1 MSKKRRTSRQK
12 RIHATKPSKNKWKGH
27 MTSLMWGPSWKTR
40 KTWHERLQDI
50 QNEINDKQ
58 IVIEKKPTKRRPATG

>member
-1 MSKKRRTSRQK
+1 
-12 RIHATKPSKNKWKGH
+12 